1 MVWKLRNAAENLERH
16 IELKM
21 GLGRKV
27 DKDRELI
34 NDKYGLID
42 KLETKTKNLEEW
54 NIGGKLMLQ
63 SNENIDCMKV
73 DMRSLVSKLDMV
85 DNHALGEMQNLVSER
100 QIK

>member
-1 MVWKLRNAAENLERH
+1 
-16 IELKM
+16 
-21 GLGRKV
+21 
-27 DKDRELI
+27 
-34 NDKYGLID
+34 
-42 KLETKTKNLEEW
+42 
-54 NIGGKLMLQ
+54 MLQ